1 MTLFVTRR
9 LLYLVPT
16 LIGVSVIM
24 FVLLRVIPGDVAAIM
39 LGDYA
44 NPKDAAELT
53 AKLGLDKPIIVQ
65 YWEWMLGVLQGRA
78 GVSLYH
84 GNSVAGEL
92 WEAIPVSAELAVLG
106 VLLSLIV
113 GLPLGLISAIKHDSI
128 SDQVCRVVSVLGI
141 SIPNFWL
148 AILMLTFLA
157 ILFEWNP
164 PVYYQSLIE
173 SPVDNLQQML
183 IPAITLGTFQ
193 MALVSRMT
201 RSSMLEV
208 LRQDYIRTARAKGLR
223 ERMVIYR
230 HAMKNAMIP
239 VVTVVGLNFGI
250 LLGGIVVI
258 EQITGVPGVG
268 RLTLQA
274 INQRD
279 LAQIQINVLF
289 FGVVFAFT
297 NLLVDMI
304 YGFLDPRI
312 RQS

>member
-1 MTLFVTRR
+1 MMWFVSRR
-9 LLYLVPT
+9 LVYLVPT
-16 LIGVSVIM
+16 LIGVSIII

-65 YWEWMLGVLQGRA
+65 YGEWIVGVLQGKA

-92 WEAIPVSAELAVLG
+92 WKAIPVSAELAVLG
-106 VLLSLIV
+106 VLLSLII

-128 SDQVCRVVSVLGI
+128 IDQVSRLVSVLGI

-164 PVYYQSLIE
+164 PVYYQSLIK

-183 IPAITLGTFQ
+183 IPAISLGSFQ

-201 RSSMLEV
+201 RSSMW
-208 LRQDYIRTARAKGLR
+208 
-223 ERMVIYR
+223 
-230 HAMKNAMIP
+230 
-239 VVTVVGLNFGI
+239 
-250 LLGGIVVI
+250 
-258 EQITGVPGVG
+258 
-268 RLTLQA
+268 
-274 INQRD
+274 
-279 LAQIQINVLF
+279 
-289 FGVVFAFT
+289 
-297 NLLVDMI
+297 
-304 YGFLDPRI
+304 
-312 RQS
+312 

>member
-1 MTLFVTRR
+1 MTLFATRR

-16 LIGVSVIM
+16 LIGVSVII

-113 GLPLGLISAIKHDSI
+113 GLPLGLISAINHDSI

-297 NLLVDMI
+297 NLMVDMI

>member
-1 MTLFVTRR
+1 
-9 LLYLVPT
+9 
-16 LIGVSVIM
+16 
-24 FVLLRVIPGDVAAIM
+24 
-39 LGDYA
+39 
-44 NPKDAAELT
+44 
-53 AKLGLDKPIIVQ
+53 
-65 YWEWMLGVLQGRA
+65 
-78 GVSLYH
+78 
-84 GNSVAGEL
+84 
-92 WEAIPVSAELAVLG
+92 
-106 VLLSLIV
+106 
-113 GLPLGLISAIKHDSI
+113 
-128 SDQVCRVVSVLGI
+128 
-141 SIPNFWL
+141 
-148 AILMLTFLA
+148 MLTFLA

-164 PVYYQSLIE
+164 PVYYQSLIK

-208 LRQDYIRTARAKGLR
+208 LRQDYIRTARAKGLA
-223 ERMVIYR
+223 ERMVVYR

-289 FGVVFAFT
+289 FGTVFAFS
-297 NLLVDMI
+297 NLMVDMM

>member
-16 LIGVSVIM
+16 LIGVSVII

-113 GLPLGLISAIKHDSI
+113 GLPLGLISAINHDSI

-297 NLLVDMI
+297 NLMVDMI

>member
-16 LIGVSVIM
+16 LIGVSVII

-113 GLPLGLISAIKHDSI
+113 GLPLGLISAINHDSI

>member
-16 LIGVSVIM
+16 LIGVSVII

-113 GLPLGLISAIKHDSI
+113 GLPLGLISAINHDSI

-164 PVYYQSLIE
+164 PVYYRSLIE

>member
-16 LIGVSVIM
+16 LIGVSVII

-65 YWEWMLGVLQGRA
+65 YGEWMLGVLRGRA

-84 GNSVAGEL
+84 GNSVTGEL
-92 WEAIPVSAELAVLG
+92 WAAIPVSAELAVLG
-106 VLLSLIV
+106 VLLSLII
-113 GLPLGLISAIKHDSI
+113 GLPLGLISAVKHDSI
-128 SDQVCRVVSVLGI
+128 SDQVSRVVSVLGI

-164 PVYYQSLIE
+164 PVYYRSLIE

-297 NLLVDMI
+297 NLMVDMI

>member
-1 MTLFVTRR
+1 
-9 LLYLVPT
+9 
-16 LIGVSVIM
+16 
-24 FVLLRVIPGDVAAIM
+24 
-39 LGDYA
+39 
-44 NPKDAAELT
+44 
-53 AKLGLDKPIIVQ
+53 
-65 YWEWMLGVLQGRA
+65 
-78 GVSLYH
+78 
-84 GNSVAGEL
+84 
-92 WEAIPVSAELAVLG
+92 
-106 VLLSLIV
+106 
-113 GLPLGLISAIKHDSI
+113 
-128 SDQVCRVVSVLGI
+128 
-141 SIPNFWL
+141 
-148 AILMLTFLA
+148 
-157 ILFEWNP
+157 
-164 PVYYQSLIE
+164 
-173 SPVDNLQQML
+173 ML

-208 LRQDYIRTARAKGLR
+208 LRQDYIRTARAKGLA

-289 FGVVFAFT
+289 FGTVFAFS
-297 NLLVDMI
+297 NLMVDMM

>member
-1 MTLFVTRR
+1 
-9 LLYLVPT
+9 
-16 LIGVSVIM
+16 
-24 FVLLRVIPGDVAAIM
+24 
-39 LGDYA
+39 
-44 NPKDAAELT
+44 
-53 AKLGLDKPIIVQ
+53 
-65 YWEWMLGVLQGRA
+65 
-78 GVSLYH
+78 
-84 GNSVAGEL
+84 
-92 WEAIPVSAELAVLG
+92 
-106 VLLSLIV
+106 
-113 GLPLGLISAIKHDSI
+113 
-128 SDQVCRVVSVLGI
+128 
-141 SIPNFWL
+141 
-148 AILMLTFLA
+148 
-157 ILFEWNP
+157 
-164 PVYYQSLIE
+164 
-173 SPVDNLQQML
+173 
-183 IPAITLGTFQ
+183 LGTFQ

-208 LRQDYIRTARAKGLR
+208 LRQDYIRTARAKGLA

-289 FGVVFAFT
+289 FGTVFAFS
-297 NLLVDMI
+297 NLMVDMM

>member
-1 MTLFVTRR
+1 
-9 LLYLVPT
+9 
-16 LIGVSVIM
+16 
-24 FVLLRVIPGDVAAIM
+24 M

-65 YWEWMLGVLQGRA
+65 YGEWMLGVLRGRA

-84 GNSVAGEL
+84 GNSVTGEL
-92 WEAIPVSAELAVLG
+92 WAAIPVSAELAVLG
-106 VLLSLIV
+106 VLLSLII
-113 GLPLGLISAIKHDSI
+113 GLPLGLISAVKHDSI
-128 SDQVCRVVSVLGI
+128 SDQVSRVVSVLGI

-164 PVYYQSLIE
+164 PVYYRSLIE

-297 NLLVDMI
+297 NLMVDMI

>member
-1 MTLFVTRR
+1 MAMFIGRR
-9 LLYLVPT
+9 LLFLVPT
-16 LIGVSVIM
+16 LIGVSIII
-24 FVLLRVIPGDVAAIM
+24 FILLRVVPGDVAAIM

-44 NPKDAAELT
+44 NPKDVAEVT
-53 AKLGLDKPIIVQ
+53 AKLGLDKPMVVQ
-65 YWEWMLGVLQGRA
+65 YAKWMGGVLKGNP
-78 GVSLYH
+78 GVSFYD
-84 GNSVAGEL
+84 GQPVIGEL
-92 WEAIPVSAELAVLG
+92 WRTIPVSAELAVLG
-106 VLLSLIV
+106 VFLSILV

-128 SDQVCRVVSVLGI
+128 PDQVSRVVSVLGI
-141 SIPNFWL
+141 SIPNFWM

-157 ILFEWNP
+157 IWFEWNP
-164 PVYYQSLIE
+164 PVYYESLIE
-173 SPVDNLQQML
+173 NPVNNLQQML
-183 IPAITLGTFQ
+183 IPAITLGAFQ

-208 LRQDYIRTARAKGLR
+208 LRQDYIRTARAKGLG
-223 ERMVIYR
+223 ERLVIYR

-239 VVTVVGLNFGI
+239 VITVVGLNFGI
-250 LLGGIVVI
+250 LLGGIVTI

-279 LAQIQINVLF
+279 FAQIQINVLF
-289 FGVVFAFT
+289 FGVVFAFS
-297 NLLVDMI
+297 NLAVDMM

>member
-1 MTLFVTRR
+1 MWFVSRR
-9 LLYLVPT
+9 LVYLVPT
-16 LIGVSVIM
+16 LIGVSIII

-65 YWEWMLGVLQGRA
+65 YGEWIVGVLQGKA

-92 WEAIPVSAELAVLG
+92 WKAIPVSAELAVLG
-106 VLLSLIV
+106 VLLSLII

-128 SDQVCRVVSVLGI
+128 IDQVSRLVSVLGI

-157 ILFEWNP
+157 IFEWNP
-164 PVYYQSLIE
+164 PVYYQSLIK

-183 IPAITLGTFQ
+183 IPAITLGSFQ

-208 LRQDYIRTARAKGLR
+208 LRQDYIRTARAKGLA

-250 LLGGIVVI
+250 LLGGIVII

-289 FGVVFAFT
+289 FGAVFAFS
-297 NLLVDMI
+297 NLMVDMM

>member
-1 MTLFVTRR
+1 
-9 LLYLVPT
+9 
-16 LIGVSVIM
+16 
-24 FVLLRVIPGDVAAIM
+24 M

-113 GLPLGLISAIKHDSI
+113 GLPLGLISAINHDSI

>member
-1 MTLFVTRR
+1 MTLFATRR

-16 LIGVSVIM
+16 LIGVSVII

-113 GLPLGLISAIKHDSI
+113 GLPLGLISAINHDSI

>member
-1 MTLFVTRR
+1 MTLFATRR

-16 LIGVSVIM
+16 LIGVSVII

-53 AKLGLDKPIIVQ
+53 AKLGLAKPIIVQ

-113 GLPLGLISAIKHDSI
+113 GLPLGLISAIKLDSI

-148 AILMLTFLA
+148 AIMMLTFLA

>member
-1 MTLFVTRR
+1 MMWFVSRR
-9 LLYLVPT
+9 LVYLVPT
-16 LIGVSVIM
+16 LIGVSIII

-65 YWEWMLGVLQGRA
+65 YGEWIVGVLQGKA

-92 WEAIPVSAELAVLG
+92 WKAIPVSAELAVLG
-106 VLLSLIV
+106 VLLSLII

-128 SDQVCRVVSVLGI
+128 IDQVSRLVSVLGI

-164 PVYYQSLIE
+164 PVYYQSLIK

-183 IPAITLGTFQ
+183 IPAITLGSFQ

-223 ERMVIYR
+223 EQMVIYR

-239 VVTVVGLNFGI
+239 GVTVVGLNFGI
-250 LLGGIVVI
+250 LLGGIVII

-289 FGVVFAFT
+289 FGAVFAFS
-297 NLLVDMI
+297 NLMVDMI